1 MNFMLPLLQPARE
14 LVTCVA
20 AATLALSGAVAA
32 DHVRT
37 CDFALA
43 GWLSTQG
50 ELEEAQAAFRMCR
63 EERKAACKVE
73 RGRVRML
80 EQRVRLLRNY
90 VDRHCR
96 R

>member
-1 MNFMLPLLQPARE
+1 MNIMLPLPRAARG
-14 LVTCVA
+14 LVTGIA
-20 AATLALSGAVAA
+20 AATLAFSGAVAA
-32 DHVRT
+32 DHDRT
-37 CDFALA
+37 CDFALD
-43 GWLSTQG
+43 GWLVAQV
-50 ELEEAQAAFRMCR
+50 ELEEARTAFLACR
-63 EERKAACKVE
+63 EERKAACKAE

>member
-1 MNFMLPLLQPARE
+1 MDVMLPLPQAARG
-14 LVTCVA
+14 LVTSVA
-20 AATLALSGAVAA
+20 AATLAISGAVAA
-32 DHVRT
+32 DHDRN
-37 CDFALA
+37 CDFALD
-43 GWLSTQG
+43 GWLVAQM
-50 ELEEAQAAFRMCR
+50 ELEEAQTAFLACK
-63 EERKAACKVE
+63 EERKAGCKVE

>member
-1 MNFMLPLLQPARE
+1 MNIMLPLSQAARG
-14 LVTCVA
+14 LVTGVA
-20 AATLALSGAVAA
+20 AATLAFSGAVAS
-32 DHVRT
+32 DHDRT
-37 CDFALA
+37 CDFALD
-43 GWLSTQG
+43 GWLVAQV
-50 ELEEAQAAFRMCR
+50 ELEEAQAALLACK
-63 EERKAACKVE
+63 ERNAACKVE